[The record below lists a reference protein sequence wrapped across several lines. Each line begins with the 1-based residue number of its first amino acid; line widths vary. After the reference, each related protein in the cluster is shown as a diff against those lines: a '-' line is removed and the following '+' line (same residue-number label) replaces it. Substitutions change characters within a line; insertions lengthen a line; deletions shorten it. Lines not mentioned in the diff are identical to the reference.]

1 MELKKE
7 KSIKNNLSKKIQS
20 WLIKA
25 KQVKNLSNKNSIS
38 SSKAYNVKGIT
49 LIALVITI
57 VILIILATIT
67 VNFLFGENGLINRAQ
82 QGTEEYNKSDIRDRI
97 TILQSEFL
105 IDKAAGEEDDFANFL
120 RKELQVGV
128 TQDEEG
134 NYNFAVDGWQV
145 EATENEV
152 ISIERLNM
160 NPDKIYP
167 NVASMKADTGLTDG
181 QLVQTESYWDK
192 QYGGSAYYDIVS
204 STSLAVD
211 DGKCIQLD
219 NGLYA
224 ELHPINNTVTVNQY
238 GAYGDGEHDD
248 ANSIQLALNAGYGNV
263 TFESER
269 YNINDFITF
278 SNSNISIL
286 GNNARLIMQDGF
298 QLSDSYNWAFFIGGT
313 QEERINN
320 VNLYNL
326 KIETGNINFSRENV
340 VQVQIQH
347 IENLKIYNCEFLVSE
362 IDGNKTRPTT
372 NIWILG
378 NTNNVNIDNC
388 NIINLSNGNVG
399 GNVWIS
405 DPYDTDINTIKI
417 SNNYIEKSSH
427 DETIGI
433 WDGTIKNI
441 IIENNEFN
449 IHEENVDNPS
459 DMNFTFGNSGGILQ
473 NLVFSNNKVYCESKN
488 YFVDINPAEGS
499 SSISIVN
506 NNIEWMF
513 RSSVMRY
520 NPVFHNSSD
529 VIVEIS
535 GNNII
540 YNTIDEDNP
549 GIYSFA
555 DENENFYNNNITIN
569 GKLQALQFIDN
580 NSDRI
585 NTKFD
590 SNNIIINTDIYW
602 LYSGYYFCNN
612 TVELKGFLNNYRTVF
627 KASFQLENDVKIL
640 NNTIKLN
647 NNNYETHSIKFLYCQ
662 GPTFNN
668 HNIDISNNKILSDI
682 DTEQFLI
689 YVQDARDT
697 IPQTIYCNNNNY
709 NNFKIIDFY
718 NNLATHKVIVNGQEI
733 TSCTYLE

>member
-1 MELKKE
+1 MKKLKEELKYGK
-7 KSIKNNLSKKIQS
+7 
-20 WLIKA
+20 
-25 KQVKNLSNKNSIS
+25 
-38 SSKAYNVKGIT
+38 KGIT
-49 LIALVITI
+49 LISLVVTIIVLLILAGITI
-57 VILIILATIT
+57 
-67 VNFLFGENGLINRAQ
+67 NMLFGENGLLNRATDA
-82 QGTEEYNKSDIRDRI
+82 TEEYSKAEAKEKVE
-97 TILQSEFL
+97 LLLSEYV
-105 IDKAAGEEDDFANFL
+105 IDKATGENDNFANFL
-120 RKELQVGV
+120 RKNLQVGV
-128 TQDEEG
+128 AQNEDNTYSFMLGE
-134 NYNFAVDGWQV
+134 WQV
-145 EATENEV
+145 VTDENRV
-152 ISIERLNM
+152 ISIEKFKLDV
-160 NPDKIYP
+160 DKTYP
-167 NVASMKADTGLTDG
+167 NVASMRADTELTDG

-192 QYGGSAYYDIVS
+192 QYGGNAYYDIVS
-204 STSLAVD
+204 STSLTVD

-219 NGLYA
+219 NDLYA
-224 ELHPINNTVTVNQY
+224 ELHPINDTVTVNQF

-248 ANSIQLALNAGYGNV
+248 AQAIQRTLNSGFRNV
-263 TFESER
+263 SFENER

-278 SNSNISIL
+278 SNSNVNIL

-326 KIETGNINFSRENV
+326 KIETGNVNFSRENV

-347 IENLKIYNCEFLVSE
+347 IENLEIYNCEFLVSE
-362 IDGNKTRPTT
+362 IDENKTRPTT

-488 YFVDINPAEGS
+488 YFVNINPAEGS

-540 YNTIDEDNP
+540 YNTINEDNP

-602 LYSGYYFCNN
+602 FYSGYYFCNN

-668 HNIDISNNKILSDI
+668 HNIDISNNQILSDI
-682 DTEQFLI
+682 DTEQNLI
-689 YVQDARDT
+689 FVQDATDT

-709 NNFKIIDFY
+709 NNFKMIDFY
-718 NNLATHKVIVNGQEI
+718 NNLTTYKVIVNGQEI
-733 TSCTYLE
+733 TSRTYLE